1 MSARQPNIVFFF
13 WDNLG
18 WGEVGCYGGGVLRGA
33 PTPRIDSLA
42 ADGLRLL
49 NFNVE
54 AQCTPSRSA
63 LLTGR
68 HPLRSGTATVPVT
81 GGADGLTRWE
91 VTIAQ
96 ALSEAG
102 YATGMW
108 GKWHLGSD
116 PENRSPVDFGFDEA
130 VWSPRTAD
138 EVFWTMQSYFPN
150 GTVTSAPYTGE
161 TEIPLGPQVI
171 YSRKKGGQPEPVS
184 VYDAAFRAG
193 FDRKITEWACDFM
206 TRATDEGKPF
216 YVYLPYT
223 QVHIPPVPDPEYA
236 AKTKRGNWA
245 DVLTQMDAF
254 TGAILDKL
262 GELGVSDDTIVVW
275 ASDNGSES
283 TYRFPAIDPD
293 PAGGQWNGFSGPWRG
308 GYFTSLEGSNR
319 APCIIR
325 WPGKVP
331 AGKVSN
337 ELVHQVDMFPTL
349 VRAGGGAVPADRQ
362 IDGMDMRGFLLGDA
376 GQSGRDTVLCFQGS
390 RLQAV
395 KWRQWKAHLF
405 QQDEFLSTW
414 TGYNMPHL
422 HNLEWDPREEHP
434 VDFPHAWV
442 MHPMAAAIS
451 AFLMTLA
458 IEPPIKEGTPDPY
471 TPPQRGEWQPQTH
484 IQLGPIT
491 QFVTSLVRSHDEPQ
505 QPPSGM
511 EHHAG

>member
-1 MSARQPNIVFFF
+1 M
-13 WDNLG
+13 
-18 WGEVGCYGGGVLRGA
+18 VGPIGA
-33 PTPRIDSLA
+33 VI
-42 ADGLRLL
+42 
-49 NFNVE
+49 
-54 AQCTPSRSA
+54 
-63 LLTGR
+63 
-68 HPLRSGTATVPVT
+68 AT
-81 GGADGLTRWE
+81 
-91 VTIAQ
+91 
-96 ALSEAG
+96 
-102 YATGMW
+102 
-108 GKWHLGSD
+108 
-116 PENRSPVDFGFDEA
+116 
-130 VWSPRTAD
+130 
-138 EVFWTMQSYFPN
+138 
-150 GTVTSAPYTGE
+150 
-161 TEIPLGPQVI
+161 
-171 YSRKKGGQPEPVS
+171 
-184 VYDAAFRAG
+184 
-193 FDRKITEWACDFM
+193 
-206 TRATDEGKPF
+206 
-216 YVYLPYT
+216 
-223 QVHIPPVPDPEYA
+223 
-236 AKTKRGNWA
+236 KTKRGNWA

-262 GELGVSDDTIVVW
+262 EELGVSDDTIVVW
-275 ASDNGSES
+275 ASDNGADS

-293 PAGGQWNGFSGPWRG
+293 PADGQWNGFSGPWRG

-319 APCIIR
+319 APCIVR

-362 IDGMDMRGFLLGDA
+362 IDGMDMRDFLLGDA
-376 GQSGRDTVLCFQGS
+376 AESGRDTVLCIQGN

-414 TGYNMPHL
+414 TGYNMPHI

-458 IEPPIKEGTPDPY
+458 KEPPIEEGTPDPY
-471 TPPQRGEWQPQTH
+471 TPPAPGEWQPQTH
-484 IQLGPIT
+484 INLGPIT
-491 QFVTSLVRSHDEPQ
+491 QFVTSLVKTHDEPQ